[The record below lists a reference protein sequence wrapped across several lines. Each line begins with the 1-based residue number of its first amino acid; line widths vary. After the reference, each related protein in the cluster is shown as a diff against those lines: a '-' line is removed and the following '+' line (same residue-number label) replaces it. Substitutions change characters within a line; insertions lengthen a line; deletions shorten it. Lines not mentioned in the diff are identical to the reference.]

1 MTLPSS
7 GSISTDQILA
17 ELRIANSSRAYPLS
31 LTDADVLSLAGKS
44 APPVTMPDDFYGKSA
59 TPPTQ
64 PAQPMTLYPN
74 GTNRSIPNTSAG
86 GGSIAINLS
95 VAVTGGARPLT
106 YLWTNIMSAGGMTQV
121 TGNNGPS
128 LNFERTYAE
137 NSSGSASASAVCTVT
152 DANGVSK
159 STGTVSGTAT
169 WGTPA

>member
-1 MTLPSS
+1 MTLPTS
-7 GSISTDQILA
+7 GAISTDQIMA

-44 APPVTMPDDFYGKSA
+44 APPVTMPDDFYGKSV

-64 PAQPMTLYPN
+64 PVQPMALYPSGSDN
-74 GTNRSIPNTSAG
+74 YRSTTSG
-86 GGSIAINLS
+86 GGTIAINLS

-106 YLWTNIMSAGGMTQV
+106 YFWTNVMSAGGMTQV

-128 LNFERTYAE
+128 LNFERTYAN

>member
-1 MTLPSS
+1 MTLPTS
-7 GSISTDQILA
+7 GTISLTLVIN
-17 ELRIANSSRAYPLS
+17 ELRIANSSRTYPIS
-31 LTDADVLSLAGKS
+31 LGDSDVRTLAGKPS
-44 APPVTMPDDFYGKSA
+44 GAISLSDLYGKSA

-64 PAQPMTLYPN
+64 PADPMTLYPN
-74 GTNRSIPNTSAG
+74 GTNRSIPNTSTG

-106 YLWTNIMSAGGMTQV
+106 YLWTNIVSSGGMTQV
-121 TGNNGPS
+121 SGIDGPS
-128 LNFERTYAE
+128 LNFERTYAQ
-137 NSSGSASASAVCTVT
+137 NSSGSGSASAICTVT